1 MWRWRHYLIVLD
13 DFLSNIKAE
22 IQLQLI
28 LKTINFHVN
37 FDLNTSRSPVF
48 WSMYNVHC
56 TWSQNHFYQ
65 FKPFLVH
72 LAMAQVTG
80 SSLVIMASW
89 VEVWWTIHHGN
100 SRGALISAHQPSFET
115 DHAVRQLCVA
125 TRTTQQKV
133 KPNYNNGND
142 SSHVVGNWCLN
153 GCWLV
158 LMVVSVTVMFS
169 V

>member
-1 MWRWRHYLIVLD
+1 MISFQISKLKFNSITADTENNKLSCYVWLKHFTVAS
-13 DFLSNIKAE
+13 FL
-22 IQLQLI
+22 
-28 LKTINFHVN
+28 VN
-37 FDLNTSRSPVF
+37 L
-48 WSMYNVHC
+48 HC
-56 TWSQNHFYQ
+56 TWSQSQFYQ

-72 LAMAQVTG
+72 LTIAQVRG

-89 VEVWWTIHHGN
+89 VEVWWAIHHGN
-100 SRGALISAHQPSFET
+100 SRVPLISAHQPSFET

-125 TRTTQQKV
+125 PGTTHQKG
-133 KPNYNNGND
+133 KLNYNNDND